1 VSVPGESTYL
11 RKNRQY
17 LEKFLKSVS
26 RFTDTSAGN
35 PMDTTTSDDI
45 LNRLHRYDTAVQ
57 ETRDHAPERS
67 NFGRYRAGAPY
78 FEQYPLREVLA
89 PFLGDAALTGALA
102 EYDRI
107 TRDLRSLE
115 RLGGRAYRE
124 ELCRDL
130 SAYVEA
136 YRTLLC
142 YHELGMCN
150 DRGSAD
156 LSIRDEIAILLLELR
171 RDFPLADIEREVAL
185 LDDALRTIR
194 EAGYSVPPVENHPDG
209 AAGASD
215 PLWQQYFPARRP
227 KEQIGF
233 R

>member
-1 VSVPGESTYL
+1 
-11 RKNRQY
+11 
-17 LEKFLKSVS
+17 
-26 RFTDTSAGN
+26 
-35 PMDTTTSDDI
+35 MDTPTTDAI
-45 LNRLHRYDTAVQ
+45 RHRLHQYDTAVQ
-57 ETRDHAPERS
+57 ETRDHAAERS
-67 NFGRYRAGAPY
+67 SFGRYRAGAPY
-78 FEQYPLREVLA
+78 FEQYPLHEVLA
-89 PFLGDAALTGALA
+89 PFGGNAALMGSLA

-107 TRDLRSLE
+107 TRDLESLE
-115 RLGGRAYRE
+115 CVGGRTFRE
-124 ELCRDL
+124 ELFRDL

-142 YHELGMCN
+142 YHESGMCGVK
-150 DRGSAD
+150 GSAD

-171 RDFPLADIEREVAL
+171 RDFLLADIEREVAL

>member
-1 VSVPGESTYL
+1 
-11 RKNRQY
+11 
-17 LEKFLKSVS
+17 
-26 RFTDTSAGN
+26 
-35 PMDTTTSDDI
+35 MDTTTSDDI
-45 LNRLHRYDTAVQ
+45 LNLLHRYDAAVQ
-57 ETRDHAPERS
+57 ETRDHAPERGS
-67 NFGRYRAGAPY
+67 FGRYRAGAPY

-89 PFLGDAALTGALA
+89 SFLGDAALTGALA

-171 RDFPLADIEREVAL
+171 RDFSLADIEQEVGL

-194 EAGYSVPPVENHPDG
+194 EAGCPVLPAENPPDG
-209 AAGASD
+209 ATGTSD
-215 PLWQQYFPARRP
+215 PLWQQYSRVHGN

>member
-1 VSVPGESTYL
+1 
-11 RKNRQY
+11 
-17 LEKFLKSVS
+17 
-26 RFTDTSAGN
+26 
-35 PMDTTTSDDI
+35 MH
-45 LNRLHRYDTAVQ
+45 RLHRYDAAVQ

-67 NFGRYRAGAPY
+67 SFGRYRAGAPY

-89 PFLGDAALTGALA
+89 SFLGDAALTGALA

-115 RLGGRAYRE
+115 RQGGRAYRE

-142 YHELGMCN
+142 YHELGMC
-150 DRGSAD
+150 DEGGSAD

-171 RDFPLADIEREVAL
+171 RDFSLADIEQEVAL

-194 EAGYSVPPVENHPDG
+194 EAGRSVLPGKTLLMERPAHLILSGSSIPVSVG
-209 AAGASD
+209 
-215 PLWQQYFPARRP
+215 RRNRSGSGNFLVH
-227 KEQIGF
+227 QNVTRSACVSSG
-233 R
+233 